1 MTSIGFIAF
10 WFSYCGILD
19 FLILELWIFLLWDFG
34 FSYFG
39 ALDFLIVGLWIF
51 RLLTSVIVDYLV
63 FFPMRY
69 SVYQLNV
76 GTLFTSFLII
86 LDVSPKS
93 H

>member
-1 MTSIGFIAF
+1 MTSIGFMAF

-19 FLILELWIFLLWDFG
+19 FLIFELWIFLLWDFG
-34 FSYFG
+34 FSYCG
-39 ALDFLIVGLWIF
+39 TLDFLIVRLWIF
-51 RLLTSVIVDYLV
+51 RLLISVIVDYLM

-76 GTLFTSFLII
+76 GALSTSFFII

>member
-1 MTSIGFIAF
+1 MTSIGFMAF
-10 WFSYCGILD
+10 GFSYYGILD
-19 FLILELWIFLLWDFG
+19 FLILELWI
-34 FSYFG
+34 SYCG
-39 ALDFLIVGLWIF
+39 TLDFLIVGLWIF
-51 RLLTSVIVDYLV
+51 RLLISVIVDYLM

-76 GTLFTSFLII
+76 GALSTSFFII

>member
-1 MTSIGFIAF
+1 MLFGFLIVGF
-10 WFSYCGILD
+10 WIFLFWSFGFSYCGT
-19 FLILELWIFLLWDFG
+19 
-34 FSYFG
+34 
-39 ALDFLIVGLWIF
+39 LDFLIVRLWIF
-51 RLLTSVIVDYLV
+51 RLLISVIVDYLM

>member
-1 MTSIGFIAF
+1 MLFG
-10 WFSYCGILD
+10 
-19 FLILELWIFLLWDFG
+19 FLIVGFWIFLFSSFG
-34 FSYFG
+34 FSYCET
-39 ALDFLIVGLWIF
+39 LDFLIVRLWIF
-51 RLLTSVIVDYLV
+51 RLLISVIVDYLM

-76 GTLFTSFLII
+76 GALSTSFFII